1 MVQKTGGSSA
11 LRREIRPLRSNRSA
25 TQLPDFSDRP
35 LTTCPNQKPAHCRD
49 ICCFPKKQAGSV
61 TCSQGHQMQ
70 NIENKNPI
78 PKRQHPKPRG
88 MRSAL
93 LLSSLA
99 YCREAHLIRKVPT
112 RWAAFFGQEFNLPLD
127 QQRLINHWIQK
138 PRPSGYWEICRQP
151 GGTGT
156 CSCDGIFTPDSKLQI
171 IFSSNLISRRP
182 EPPHKANE
190 GYF

>member
-70 NIENKNPI
+70 NIENKI
-78 PKRQHPKPRG
+78 PCQRG
-88 MRSAL
+88 NIQNQGAWDQLSCFPPL
-93 LLSSLA
+93 LTAERLTWSGRYPQDLQSSLA
-99 YCREAHLIRKVPT
+99 RSLIYLWINKGWSTTGSKSQDLQVTGKSVDNQVELGR
-112 RWAAFFGQEFNLPLD
+112 AAVMGSLHQTQNYRLFF
-127 QQRLINHWIQK
+127 
-138 PRPSGYWEICRQP
+138 
-151 GGTGT
+151 
-156 CSCDGIFTPDSKLQI
+156 LQI
-171 IFSSNLISRRP
+171 
-182 EPPHKANE
+182 
-190 GYF
+190 